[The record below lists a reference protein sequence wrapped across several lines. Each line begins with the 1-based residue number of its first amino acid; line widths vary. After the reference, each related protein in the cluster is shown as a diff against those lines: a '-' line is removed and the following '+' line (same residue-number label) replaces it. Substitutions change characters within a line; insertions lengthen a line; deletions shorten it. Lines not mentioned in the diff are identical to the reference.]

1 MRLFAGPAED
11 LFDMDDSEI
20 SELFDSLE
28 FTFGGGS
35 KNKQDFINVTS
46 NCYSRYKSNVRYL

>member
-1 MRLFAGPAED
+1 MRLFAGPAKD

-46 NCYSRYKSNVRYL
+46 NYCSQYFV